1 MNYQPELIS
10 SALRM
15 LVALGVIL
23 GGLLIILYYTKHKF
37 KTDIGRSNGK
47 LIRVLG
53 SSYIGVKKHISLV
66 QVPGAILILGIT
78 NDNVCLLS
86 KVEDETL
93 IQKIKEDEVDEHSLS
108 FSEQLHKLAFRF
120 KEHKNKRP

>member
-23 GGLLIILYYTKHKF
+23 GGLLIILYYTKRKF
-37 KTDIGRSNGK
+37 KTDIGRSKGK

-66 QVPGAILILGIT
+66 EVPGAILILGIT
-78 NDNVCLLS
+78 NDNMCLLS

-93 IQKIKEDEVDEHSLS
+93 IQKIKGDEVDEQSPS
-108 FSEQLHKLAFRF
+108 FSDQLHKLSSRF